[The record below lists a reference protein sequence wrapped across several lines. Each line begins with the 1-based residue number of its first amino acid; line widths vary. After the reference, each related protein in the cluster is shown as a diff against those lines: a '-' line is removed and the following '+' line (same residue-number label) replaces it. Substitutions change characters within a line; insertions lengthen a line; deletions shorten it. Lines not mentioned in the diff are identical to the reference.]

1 MALSIKNQET
11 ERLARELAR
20 ATGETVTTAVTAAL
34 VARLDAVRAE
44 GGAREERR
52 AHLRRIADDAAAR
65 WGVDEGD
72 PVDRLYDELGLPR

>member
-44 GGAREERR
+44 GSAREERR
-52 AHLRRIADDAAAR
+52 THLQRIVDDAAAR
-65 WGVDEGD
+65 WGVDDGD
-72 PVDRLYDELGLPR
+72 PADHLYDELGLPR